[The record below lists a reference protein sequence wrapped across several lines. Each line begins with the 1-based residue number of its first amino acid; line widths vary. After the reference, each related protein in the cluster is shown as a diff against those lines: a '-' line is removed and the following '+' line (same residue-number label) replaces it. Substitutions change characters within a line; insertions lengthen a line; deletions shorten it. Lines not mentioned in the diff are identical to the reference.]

1 MYPMYGYYD
10 STIFLVLIGSA
21 IVMFAQ
27 YKVQSTFNRYNQL
40 DSRSDMTGKEV
51 ARRILDTAGLHDVV
65 VEQVAGNLTD
75 HYDPRN
81 KILRLSQATY
91 NVSSIAAIAVA
102 AHETGHAIQDKEG
115 YAFLRFR
122 SLIAPVVQIGSS
134 LAVPMMLLGLLLNI
148 FSLVNLGILAFGLV
162 LVFQII
168 TLPVEFNA
176 SSRAIAIIDNQQII
190 TDEEKPAA
198 KKVLNAAAFTY
209 IAATLNSAL
218 TLLRFILMSRRRN

>member
-40 DSRSDMTGKEV
+40 DSRSGMTGKEV
-51 ARRILDTAGLHDVV
+51 ARRILDTVGLHDVV
-65 VEQVAGNLTD
+65 VEQFAGNLTD

-162 LVFQII
+162 LFFQII

>member
-40 DSRSDMTGKEV
+40 DSRSGMTGKEV

>member
-40 DSRSDMTGKEV
+40 DSRSGMTGKEV
-51 ARRILDTAGLHDVV
+51 ARRILDTVGLHDVV

-148 FSLVNLGILAFGLV
+148 FSLVNLGIFAFGLV
-162 LVFQII
+162 LIFQII